1 MSPDPVDDKPAR
13 IPGQVFMVPIAGAPL
28 STERDAT
35 DLIGD
40 AMGAHARTVA
50 IPAARLHPAMF
61 DLSTRLLGLFLQ
73 KFVTY
78 KVRVAILGDISEHT
92 AASTALTDFVR
103 ESNQGGHVWF
113 VEDLKALTTRLAK
126 R

>member
-1 MSPDPVDDKPAR
+1 MPPENEAAKPAR
-13 IPGQVFMVPIAGAPL
+13 IPGQVFVVPVTGAAL

-35 DLIGD
+35 DLVGD

-78 KVRVAILGDISEHT
+78 KVRVAILGDISGHM

-103 ESNQGGHVWF
+103 ESNQGAHVWF
-113 VEDLKALTTRLAK
+113 VEDLKALTTRLAN